1 MDSLYN
7 IFAEYGWAGINAV
20 IICIVLFYGGRYAI
34 KKLTN
39 NMHTGLE
46 DVGEKLT
53 DKMAEQNDKLADQLA
68 TQNETLVK
76 TIVDQQG
83 QLLGHL
89 LDNRQHEQKNHN
101 EMLGERMALTEE
113 IKDGLKDIGHIHGAQ
128 RVFIVEFHNSNQNLS
143 GTPFA
148 KWSCTYEWCEKNV
161 SSVQFTVKDL
171 PFSGLSGAITK
182 IYNSHEQ
189 QLIYEKLE
197 DLLDD
202 CPALR
207 DLFTKYPCDSIICTA
222 MYDRDNVLIGALILE
237 FIGTDMSKVNLNQ
250 LHIQAAELTSLINVR
265 YKYLK

>member
-1 MDSLYN
+1 MNSVVS
-7 IFAEYGWAGINAV
+7 IFEQYGWAGINAV
-20 IICIVLFYGGRYAI
+20 IICIVLFYGGKYVI
-34 KKLTN
+34 KKLTS

-53 DKMAEQNDKLADQLA
+53 NKMAEQNDKLADQLA
-68 TQNETLVK
+68 TQNEKLVQ

-89 LDNRQHEQKNHN
+89 LDTKQNEQKNHN

-113 IKDGLKDIGHIHGAQ
+113 IKDGLKDVGHIHGAQ
-128 RVFIVEFHNSNQNLS
+128 RVFVVEFHNSNQNLS

-148 KWSCTYEWCEKNV
+148 KWSCTYEWCEKNIA
-161 SSVQFTVKDL
+161 SVQFAVKDL
-171 PFSGLSGAITK
+171 PFSGLSGAVNK
-182 IYNSHEQ
+182 LYNSQEQ
-189 QLIYEKLE
+189 QLVYEKLD

-207 DLFTKYPCDSIICTA
+207 DLFTKYPCNSIICTA
-222 MYDRDNVLIGALILE
+222 MYDRDNILIGALILE
-237 FIGTDMSKVNLNQ
+237 FINTDMSKVNFNQ

-265 YKYLK
+265 YKYLN

>member
-1 MDSLYN
+1 MNSVVS
-7 IFAEYGWAGINAV
+7 IFEQYGWAGINAV
-20 IICIVLFYGGRYAI
+20 IICIALFYGGKYVI
-34 KKLTN
+34 KKLTT
-39 NMHTGLE
+39 NMKTGLE

-53 DKMAEQNDKLADQLA
+53 DKMAEQNDKLAEQLA
-68 TQNETLVK
+68 NQNDTLVK

-89 LDNRQHEQKNHN
+89 LDNKQNEQKNHN

-161 SSVQFTVKDL
+161 SSVQFAVKDL
-171 PFSGLSGAITK
+171 PFSGLSGAIAK
-182 IYNSHEQ
+182 LYNSHEQ
-189 QLIYEKLE
+189 QLIYEKTE

-237 FIGTDMSKVNLNQ
+237 FIDTDMSKVNLNQ

>member
-20 IICIVLFYGGRYAI
+20 IICLVLFYGGKYVI

-46 DVGEKLT
+46 KVGSNLT

-68 TQNETLVK
+68 TQNEKLVQ

-89 LDNRQHEQKNHN
+89 LDTKQNEQKNHN

-113 IKDGLKDIGHIHGAQ
+113 IKDGLKDVGHIHGAQ

-148 KWSCTYEWCEKNV
+148 KWTCTYEWREKNIA
-161 SSVQFTVKDL
+161 SVQFAVKDL
-171 PFSGLSGAITK
+171 PFSGLSGAVNK
-182 IYNSHEQ
+182 LYNSQEQ
-189 QLIYEKLE
+189 QLVYEKLD

-207 DLFTKYPCDSIICTA
+207 DLFTKYPCNSIICTA
-222 MYDRDNVLIGALILE
+222 MYDRDNILIGALILE
-237 FIGTDMSKVNLNQ
+237 FIGNGMNKLNIGQ

-265 YKYLK
+265 YKYLN